1 MVSKKSILIGCLVI
15 CMSIG
20 FKHGIAQ
27 NDSTKKV
34 SYSLLPVLVSDP
46 FIGFGYGVLTN
57 VNFLLGPK
65 ETTRFSNAQAYVINT
80 TNGQFAAQFNHQIF
94 TKNENWIWQGKLQYL
109 NWPENTYGL
118 GSNTKSDIANDK
130 ENVAYKAIEL
140 EERVLR
146 KLKTHHFLGLQYR
159 LFNCW
164 DLKSDKDTLSFFENN
179 AIGTKQFTASTIGVH
194 YIFDSRDNVQ
204 NAYKG
209 KYLEVAINPYTKV
222 FGSTQNWLN
231 MRIDARY
238 YHQFNTKRNL
248 VFANRIL
255 VEQALG
261 DVPYML
267 MPQTGRQF
275 TTRGYVQGRYRGKL
289 FLHYEAELR
298 ANLWKFIGG
307 VAFAGVNTLSEPNDE
322 IKYINPNMG
331 AGLRFN
337 INKSQRTNI
346 RIDYALGLNNNSGLY
361 FQICEVF

>member
-1 MVSKKSILIGCLVI
+1 MAFKKITFTWCMLIGLLLSNKLI
-15 CMSIG
+15 Y
-20 FKHGIAQ
+20 AQ
-27 NDSTKKV
+27 TDSTKKI
-34 SYSLLPVLVSDP
+34 SFTLLPILVSDP

-94 TKNENWIWQGKLQYL
+94 TNNENWIWQGKLQYL

-118 GSNTKSDIANDK
+118 GSNTQDNVATDK

-146 KLKTHHFLGLQYR
+146 KLKSNHFLGLQYR
-159 LFNCW
+159 LYTCW

-179 AIGTKQFTASTIGVH
+179 AIGTKQFTASTLGVH

-209 KYLEVAINPYTKV
+209 KYVEVAINPYATV
-222 FGSTQNWLN
+222 LGSTQNWLN
-231 MRIDARY
+231 LRLDARS
-238 YHQFNTKRNL
+238 YHQFKTKRTM

-255 VEQALG
+255 VENTLG
-261 DVPYML
+261 DVPYMI
-267 MPQTGRQF
+267 MPQSGRLF
-275 TTRGYVQGRYRGKL
+275 TTRGYVQGRYRGNL

-298 ANLWKFIGG
+298 AQLWRFIGG
-307 VAFAGVNTLSEPNDE
+307 VAFAGAHTLSEPNGE

-346 RIDYALGLNNNSGLY
+346 RVDYAVGLNNNSGLY

>member
-1 MVSKKSILIGCLVI
+1 MATKKSILIACLVI
-15 CMSIG
+15 FISIG
-20 FKHGIAQ
+20 FKQGNAQ
-27 NDSTKKV
+27 TDSTKKV

-109 NWPENTYGL
+109 NWPEYTYGL
-118 GSNTKSDIANDK
+118 GSNTKNEVATDK

-159 LFNCW
+159 LYNCW

-209 KYLEVAINPYTKV
+209 KYLEIAVNPYTKV

-248 VFANRIL
+248 VFANRIM

-298 ANLWKFIGG
+298 AHFWKFIGG

>member
-1 MVSKKSILIGCLVI
+1 MGSKKSILVCLVL
-15 CMSIG
+15 CLLMG
-20 FKHGIAQ
+20 YKQGNAQ
-27 NDSTKKV
+27 ADSTKKL

-57 VNFLLGPK
+57 VNFLLGAK

-94 TKNENWIWQGKLQYL
+94 TNNESWIWQGKLQYL
-109 NWPENTYGL
+109 NWPENTYAL
-118 GSNTKSDIANDK
+118 GSNTQDNVK

-140 EERVLR
+140 EERILR
-146 KLKTHHFLGLQYR
+146 KLKTNHFLGLQYR
-159 LFNCW
+159 LYTCW

-179 AIGTKQFTASTIGVH
+179 AIGTKQFTASTLGVH

-209 KYLEVAINPYTKV
+209 KYLEVAINPYSKIL
-222 FGSTQNWLN
+222 GSTQDWLN
-231 MRIDARY
+231 MRLDARY
-238 YHQFNTKRNL
+238 YHQFKTTRNL
-248 VFANRIL
+248 VFANRIM

-261 DVPYML
+261 DVPYMI

-289 FLHYEAELR
+289 LLHYEAELR
-298 ANLWKFIGG
+298 AHLWRFIGG
-307 VAFAGVNTLSEPNDE
+307 VAFAGVNTLSEPNNE

-346 RIDYALGLNNNSGLY
+346 RVDYAVGLNNNSGLY